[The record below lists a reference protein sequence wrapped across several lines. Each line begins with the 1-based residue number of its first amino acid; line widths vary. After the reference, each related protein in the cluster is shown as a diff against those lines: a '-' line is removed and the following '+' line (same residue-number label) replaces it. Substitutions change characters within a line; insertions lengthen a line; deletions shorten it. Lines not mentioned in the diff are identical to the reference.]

1 MLRRLLAIL
10 ILPALL
16 IAGLFLPL
24 SPRNLGSHANPAT
37 GYDDAAA
44 RVNALEAEDDA
55 RISPE
60 CRSTL
65 YTHGWKMPHV
75 VVMFHG
81 LTNCPAQFD
90 SLAQLVYAKGANVWV
105 PRLPRHGF
113 ADRMTD
119 ELARSDAREWCAFTD
134 SVLDAAQGLGDTVTV
149 VGLSTGGTLAAWAA
163 QERPDVDRVV
173 LIAPMI
179 GVARAPGA
187 WTPVVARLTAL
198 LPNLF
203 VWWDDKKK
211 TELAGPK
218 HVYPRFASRAVAATL
233 LVGGETMQDARR
245 SPPGARRAAFV
256 TVGGDPAVDNAAIAT
271 LADLWSRSRPGSVT
285 ERYEFPVALKLSHDV
300 VDPEQA
306 GGNPPVTYPVLLRAI
321 GP

>member
-1 MLRRLLAIL
+1 MRRRLLAIL
-10 ILPALL
+10 MLPALL

-24 SPRNLGSHANPAT
+24 SPRSLGSHPHPAA
-37 GYDDAAA
+37 GYDDAVA
-44 RVNALEAEDDA
+44 RVHALAAEDDV

-60 CRSTL
+60 CKSTL
-65 YTHGWKMPHV
+65 YTHGWKTPHV

-119 ELARSDAREWCAFTD
+119 ELARSDAREWCTFTE
-134 SVLDAAQGLGDTVTV
+134 SVLDAAPGLGDTVTV
-149 VGLSTGGTLAAWAA
+149 VGLSVGGTLAAWAA
-163 QERPDVDRVV
+163 QERPDVDRAV

-187 WTPVVARLTAL
+187 WTPVVARMTAL

-203 VWWDDKKK
+203 VWWDDRKK

-218 HVYPRFASRAVAATL
+218 HVYPRFASRSVAATL
-233 LVGGETMQDARR
+233 LVGGAAMQDARHR
-245 SPPGARRAAFV
+245 PPGARRFAFV
-256 TVGGDPAVDNAAIAT
+256 TVGGDGAVDNAAIAT

-285 ERYEFPVALKLSHDV
+285 ERFEFPAELELSHDV

-306 GGNPPVTYPVLLRAI
+306 GGNPPLTYPVLERMI